1 MGRPG
6 RTTLVSGLL
15 VAVVLG
21 GVQAGAARD
30 SSGEFQRATTATPQ
44 PAPPPNDPIA
54 IDSILWSAERRLRW
68 SDFLARPQLNTI
80 AAAMT
85 SYVLQYEAD
94 CDANVFSF
102 RVVSA
107 FLPERSWVKG
117 ELLMRAGQSD
127 QALRHEQTHFDLSEV
142 HVRKIRRALVE
153 MSDPCGRTEQARDA
167 VVGAIIKEDGDAQF
181 RYDRETGHGSLE
193 SAQRQWDA
201 EVARQL
207 SGLSRFGSNAR
218 MRR

>member
-6 RTTLVSGLL
+6 RTTLVSGLA

-21 GVQAGAARD
+21 CGQAGAARD
-30 SSGEFQRATTATPQ
+30 SSGEPQRATTATPK
-44 PAPPPNDPIA
+44 PATPPNEPVE

-68 SDFLARPQLNTI
+68 SDFLARPQFNTI

-94 CDANVFSF
+94 CDSNVFSF

-107 FLPERSWVKG
+107 FLPEKSWVKG
-117 ELLMRAGQSD
+117 ELLMRVGQSD
-127 QALRHEQTHFDLSEV
+127 RALQHEQTHFDLSEV

-153 MSDPCGRTEQARDA
+153 MSDPCGLTEQARDA
-167 VVGAIIKEDGDAQF
+167 VVSAIINEDGAAQL

-193 SAQRQWDA
+193 SAQRQWDGD
-201 EVARQL
+201 VARQL
-207 SGLSRFGSNAR
+207 SALRRFGSNER
-218 MRR
+218 LKR